1 MKTADSRKAFL
12 DFCETV
18 SKMEGDKDKLA
29 LLQF

>member
-18 SKMEGDKDKLA
+18 SKMEGDKVDTPHG
-29 LLQF
+29 